1 MTFWRE
7 DEDSGKLWVTIE
19 GANAL
24 DNVPVEH
31 LEGFSSD
38 NNLTADE
45 AGATRGE
52 LFINDHVQLTRVL
65 EGKTKKRDKL

>member
-38 NNLTADE
+38 NNFTADE